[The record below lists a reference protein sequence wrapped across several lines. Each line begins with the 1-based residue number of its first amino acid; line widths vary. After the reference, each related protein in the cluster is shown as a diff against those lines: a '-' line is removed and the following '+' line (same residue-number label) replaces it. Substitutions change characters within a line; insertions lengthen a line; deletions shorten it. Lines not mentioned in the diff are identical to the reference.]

1 VGLIVTNIRS
11 LGTAARPAS
20 DLDVDRLILR
30 GEKRLTVNLKGL
42 IVEGTLEQTI
52 EGASTLTI
60 VVRDAERGLLRSSL
74 VRTRSMMWVD
84 GIWYSLAKVS
94 RQGNAVTL
102 LFEETAVSL
111 LRRYQRPR
119 KANRANTTRAQ
130 FVRTLVK
137 EVREATIP
145 FRIPEVNE
153 RQPIAKA

>member
-1 VGLIVTNIRS
+1 M
-11 LGTAARPAS
+11 
-20 DLDVDRLILR
+20 ILR
-30 GEKRLTVNLKGL
+30 GEKRLTVNLKSL
-42 IVEGTLEQTI
+42 ITEATHEQTI

-60 VVRDAERGLLRSSL
+60 VVRDADRGLLRSSL
-74 VRTRSMMWVD
+74 VKTRSMMWLD
-84 GIWYSLAKVS
+84 GIWYSLVKVS

-111 LRRYQRPR
+111 LRRYQRPK

-130 FVRTLVK
+130 FVRSLVR
-137 EVREATIP
+137 EVRESNIP

>member
-1 VGLIVTNIRS
+1 MGLIVTNIKS
-11 LGTAARPAS
+11 LGVAAKPAS
-20 DLDVDRLILR
+20 DLDVDRMILR
-30 GEKRLTVNLKGL
+30 GEKRLTVNLKSL
-42 IVEGTLEQTI
+42 IVEGTHEQTI

-60 VVRDAERGLLRSSL
+60 VVRDADRGLLRSSL
-74 VRTRSMMWVD
+74 VKTRSMMWLD
-84 GIWYSLAKVS
+84 GIWYSLVKVS

-111 LRRYQRPR
+111 LRRYQRPK

-130 FVRTLVK
+130 FVRSLVR
-137 EVREATIP
+137 EVRESTIP